1 MEEFVTKSYKDNDW
15 IGVIVDNNDPTFSGR
30 ARIRVFGIFN
40 ELETEHIPWATPI
53 NSTIFGGGGAGSI
66 SIPKIGQF
74 VRIQFNNGD
83 IYAPEYTSIQN
94 IDSELINKIKEDYI
108 GTHVIL
114 YDSEKELNVIY
125 QELSGFMIFFKE
137 SFIQIT
143 PDRMIT
149 LQHAD
154 SDSLIQLEGDV
165 IRIVTKNEIE
175 ISAAAKV
182 TVTGDEVEVNG
193 KQTTKIGTSPQTNH
207 AVLAEPLWEILKGL
221 GRSIDAKNPP
231 TPGLNEGII
240 ELEKQGATSN
250 NVLLSK

>member
-15 IGVIVDNNDPTFSGR
+15 IGVVVENNDPTFSGR
-30 ARIRVFGIFN
+30 ARVRVFGIFN
-40 ELETEHIPWATPI
+40 ELEPELLPWASPI
-53 NSTIFGGGGAGSI
+53 NSAIFSGGGAGSL
-66 SIPKIGQF
+66 SVPKIGQF

-83 IYAPEYTSIQN
+83 IYAPEYTTIQN
-94 IDSELINKIKEDYI
+94 IDSELINRIKEDYI

-143 PDRMIT
+143 PDRMIS

-165 IRIVTKNEIE
+165 IRIVSKNEIE

-182 TVTGDEVEVNG
+182 TVTGDEVEIDG
-193 KQTTKIGTSPQTNH
+193 KQTTKVGTGPQTFH
-207 AVLAEPLWEILKGL
+207 AVLAEPLWAIL
-221 GRSIDAKNPP
+221 RSMAIALDGKIPLS
-231 TPGLNEGII
+231 PGVNVGI
-240 ELEKQGATSN
+240 LESQKQAATSN
-250 NVLLSK
+250 NVILSK